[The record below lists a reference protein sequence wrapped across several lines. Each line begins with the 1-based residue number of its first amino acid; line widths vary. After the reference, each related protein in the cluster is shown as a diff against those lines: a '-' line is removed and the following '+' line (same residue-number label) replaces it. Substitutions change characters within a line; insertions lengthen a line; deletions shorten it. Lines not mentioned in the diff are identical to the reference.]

1 MKLRVTQKAHIAT
14 DIVRVR
20 MEAQDKSILPSFEPG
35 AHIEI
40 NVAGFKRQYSLTS
53 SPENYLYYEI
63 CVLRT
68 ENSRGGSAYIHT
80 NLDVNDLIEI
90 SVPINSFPLNLTAE
104 ESVFIAGGIGI
115 TPFITMVN
123 TLKKMGKPFEL
134 HYVARCVSRFLPI
147 NNYSEK
153 IFLYNSR
160 NEKHAMHVEQLLKG
174 INRSAQIYV
183 CGPLRLIEDVLNTT
197 NKLGW
202 SMQNVHF
209 ESFGATSKKADKT
222 IAVKLMQSGIS
233 IEVNPGTSI
242 LNALLENNIWMP
254 YECLRGECASCAVE
268 VISGE
273 IDHRDLCLT
282 DEQRKHTMCPCV
294 SWANSKN
301 ISINL

>member
-1 MKLRVTQKAHIAT
+1 MFKNIILAVLIAIVLTYSLGHLSTQWFDFHFTLAEHHF
-14 DIVRVR
+14 
-20 MEAQDKSILPSFEPG
+20 EPFSSILALTG
-35 AHIEI
+35 L
-40 NVAGFKRQYSLTS
+40 VALLVVVGFVVAFSLVAVV
-53 SPENYLYYEI
+53 
-63 CVLRT
+63 VLT
-68 ENSRGGSAYIHT
+68 
-80 NLDVNDLIEI
+80 
-90 SVPINSFPLNLTAE
+90 
-104 ESVFIAGGIGI
+104 FIAGGIGI

-273 IDHRDLCLT
+273 IDHRDRCLT